1 MPKFAEG
8 DTIAMRGEVAR
19 INEDGTVTVRL
30 LRYDIPVTT
39 RGEHL
44 DLMAKKKP
52 DQTTAKPRSDKLRNR
67 AGLMRA
73 RP

>member
-19 INEDGTVTVRL
+19 INEDGTVT
-30 LRYDIPVTT
+30 
-39 RGEHL
+39 
-44 DLMAKKKP
+44 
-52 DQTTAKPRSDKLRNR
+52 KPRSDKLRNR